1 MEIELSMYVLMPDD
15 TTKRKEIILN
25 NLEINEIIEDYLKRE
40 YINEK
45 EVLVSF
51 NIK

>member
-1 MEIELSMYVLMPDD
+1 MQIELSMYVLMSDN

-25 NLEINEIIEDYLKRE
+25 NLEIDGIIEDYLKRE

-51 NIK
+51 SIK